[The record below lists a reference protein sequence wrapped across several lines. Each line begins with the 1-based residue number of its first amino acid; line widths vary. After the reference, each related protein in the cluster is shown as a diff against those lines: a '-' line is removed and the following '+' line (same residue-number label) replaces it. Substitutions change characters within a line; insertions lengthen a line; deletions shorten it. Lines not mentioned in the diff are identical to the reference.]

1 VSSAPAHRPLLTD
14 KLRPK
19 AKSLLLLTALTL
31 ALAAAIRTTP
41 TVEALDSEEQAF
53 LQLLNTYRQQNGL
66 QPLNLS
72 PTLTTAA
79 ELHSEDMADNNY
91 FSHTSLDGRTFVDR
105 VRDAGYTY
113 DTWLGENI
121 AAGYVTAQEVFNGWK
136 NSPTHNT
143 NMLRPQFK
151 VIGVGRAY
159 NASSDFEWYWTT
171 DFGGYD
177 DSIGGDTTTTILA
190 ATTTSVLATQ
200 TTIAT
205 TTVTTTSIS
214 TLTQTSTH
222 TVTTAASTSTVSVT
236 TLTTT
241 IGLTETASST
251 TYVTWVTTMTTTAY
265 AVSTEKTTISTTENR
280 TYTFL
285 ATHSSVSTV
294 ATTTSSTATDFH
306 VTTLTTGMT
315 TEKSTSTVEEKVT
328 ATEIVMK
335 TSTRTMTTHSFSTKN
350 VTVTLTEPVAIVETI
365 TVRERVPT
373 TVETTT
379 ITIPPSSIPWH
390 QNLSPLLVTVSLVVA
405 VAVFATFMIW
415 KH

>member
-1 VSSAPAHRPLLTD
+1 MSGASAHRLSLCTKP
-14 KLRPK
+14 RPK
-19 AKSLLLLTALTL
+19 AKSLLLLTALTF

-53 LQLLNTYRQQNGL
+53 LQLINTYRQQNGL
-66 QPLNLS
+66 GHLNLS

-136 NSPTHNT
+136 NSPSHNT
-143 NMLRPQFK
+143 NMLRPQFN
-151 VIGVGRAY
+151 VIGIGRAY
-159 NASSDFEWYWTT
+159 NASSDYRWYWTT
-171 DFGGYD
+171 NFGGYD
-177 DSIGGDTTTTILA
+177 DSTGEDTTTTILA
-190 ATTTSVLATQ
+190 ATTTTVLATQ

-214 TLTQTSTH
+214 TLTQTSTR

-251 TYVTWVTTMTTTAY
+251 TYVTRVTTMTTTAY
-265 AVSTEKTTISTTENR
+265 VVSTEKTTISTTESR

-285 ATHSSVSTV
+285 TTHSSVSTV
-294 ATTTSSTATDFH
+294 ETTTSSTTTEVH
-306 VTTLTTGMT
+306 VTTLTAGMT

-328 ATEIVMK
+328 STEIVMK
-335 TSTRTMTTHSFSTKN
+335 TSTRTMTTHSFSTQN

-365 TVRERVPT
+365 TVRETAPA
-373 TVETTT
+373 TVDTATETA
-379 ITIPPSSIPWH
+379 PPSSIPWH
-390 QNLSPLLVTVSLVVA
+390 QNLPPLLVTVSLIA
-405 VAVFATFMIW
+405 AAAVFATLVIW

>member
-1 VSSAPAHRPLLTD
+1 MSSAPAPRPLLID

-19 AKSLLLLTALTL
+19 AKSLLLLTALTF
-31 ALAAAIRTTP
+31 ALVAVIRTTP

-53 LQLLNTYRQQNGL
+53 LQLLNTYRQQIGL

-72 PTLTTAA
+72 PTLSPAA

-91 FSHTSLDGRTFVDR
+91 FSHTSLDGRSFVDR
-105 VRDAGYTY
+105 VRDGGYTY

-121 AAGYVTAQEVFNGWK
+121 AAGYVTAQEVFIGWK
-136 NSPTHNT
+136 NSPSHNA
-143 NMLRPQFK
+143 NMLRPEFK
-151 VIGVGRAY
+151 VIGIGRAF
-159 NASSDFEWYWTT
+159 NASSDYGWYWTT

-177 DSIGGDTTTTILA
+177 DSIGEDTTTTIFA
-190 ATTTSVLATQ
+190 ATTATVLATQ

-214 TLTQTSTH
+214 TLTQTSTR
-222 TVTTAASTSTVSVT
+222 TVTTAASTSTVSVM

-241 IGLTETASST
+241 LDLTETASST
-251 TYVTWVTTMTTTAY
+251 AYITQVTTVTTTAY
-265 AVSTEKTTISTTENR
+265 VVSTEKTTVNTTENR

-285 ATHSSVSTV
+285 ATHSSVSTA
-294 ATTTSSTATDFH
+294 ATTTSSTATEFH
-306 VTTLTTGMT
+306 VTTLTAGMT
-315 TEKSTSTVEEKVT
+315 TEKSTSTVEGKVT
-328 ATEIVMK
+328 TTEIVMK
-335 TSTRTMTTHSFSTKN
+335 TSTRTMTTFSFSTQN
-350 VTVTLTEPVAIVETI
+350 VTVTPTEPVAIVETI

-379 ITIPPSSIPWH
+379 ITIRPSSIRWH
-390 QNLSPLLVTVSLVVA
+390 QNLPPLLVTVSLVVT
-405 VAVFATFMIW
+405 VAVFATFVIW